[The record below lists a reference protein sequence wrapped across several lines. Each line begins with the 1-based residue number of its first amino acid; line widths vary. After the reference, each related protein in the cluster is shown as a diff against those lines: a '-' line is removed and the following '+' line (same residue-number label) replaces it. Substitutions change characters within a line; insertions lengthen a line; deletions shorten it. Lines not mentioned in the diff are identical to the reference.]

1 MTDKKTSVT
10 ITINNRT
17 IEASPHETVFQVAHR
32 VGIKIPSLCY
42 LKDTNE
48 IAACRLCVAEVEV
61 NGRPMRGL
69 PATCVLKV
77 EEGMK
82 VRTNTRAVRNA
93 VRMNLELILA
103 NHDMTCPTCL
113 RNGNCELQALAA
125 ERGISGVRFEG
136 AKRPV
141 TIDALSPSIVRDTSK
156 CILCGRCVS
165 TCNKVQGLGVLS
177 FNKRGF
183 ETEVG
188 PAFDYSMRDVNCV
201 YCGQCVEA
209 CPVAALHER
218 RHIDNVWDALDD
230 PDKVVV
236 VQTAPAVR
244 ASLGEEFGYP
254 VGTPVT
260 GKMTAALR
268 QIGFDYVFDT
278 NFSADLTISEE
289 ANELLHRLRTGGAL
303 PMITSCSPGWIR
315 YCEMYHPDFLPN
327 LSTCKSPQN
336 MMGAVIKSYFAQV
349 MDLDPE
355 KIVVVSCMPCTAK
368 KSEADR
374 DELEVD
380 GIRDVD
386 FSITTRELGDMIKE
400 SGIDFNRLEDEEPDS
415 VLGDYTGAAVIFG
428 VTGGVMEAALR
439 TAADVLTGQDLP
451 NFEYEAVRGLEGV
464 KEASVTLPLDGVET
478 ELKVI
483 VCSSV
488 KQADAVLKA
497 VRSGEKTCHFI
508 EVMACPGGC
517 IHGGGQSYVSSRER
531 MVADPRLARAK
542 ALYSEDERQVIRK
555 SHQNPELIQLIDHF
569 LGAPNSEVAH
579 KYLHTHYHPRSY
591 YDQMTMEECLEEGLI

>member
-17 IEASPHETVFQVAHR
+17 IEAYPHETVFQVAHR

-125 ERGISGVRFEG
+125 ERGIRGVRFEG

-201 YCGQCVEA
+201 YCGQCIEA

-268 QIGFDYVFDT
+268 HIGFDYVFDT

-315 YCEMYHPDFLPN
+315 FCEMYHPDFLPN

-368 KSEADR
+368 KSEVDR

-451 NFEYEAVRGLEGV
+451 DFEYQAVRGLEGV

-497 VRSGEKTCHFI
+497 VRRGEKTCHFI

-517 IHGGGQSYVSSRER
+517 IHGGGQSYVSSKER

-569 LGAPNSEVAH
+569 LGTPNSEVAH
-579 KYLHTHYHPRSY
+579 KYLHTHYHPRTS
-591 YDQMTMEECLEEGLI
+591 YDQMTMEECLEKGLI

>member
-1 MTDKKTSVT
+1 MKDNKSVT
-10 ITINNRT
+10 LTINNRT
-17 IEASPHETVFQVAHR
+17 IEAHPNETVFQAAHR
-32 VGIKIPSLCY
+32 NGIKIPSLCY

-82 VRTNTRAVRNA
+82 VKTNSRAVRQA

-103 NHDMTCPTCL
+103 NHDMNCPTCL
-113 RNGNCELQALAA
+113 RNGTCELQALCE
-125 ERGISGVRFEG
+125 ERGVTGVRFDG

-156 CILCGRCVS
+156 CILCGRCIS

-177 FNKRGF
+177 FYKRGF
-183 ETEVG
+183 DTEVG

-201 YCGQCVEA
+201 YCGQCIEA

-218 RHIDNVWDALDD
+218 RHIDDVWDALDD

-315 YCEMYHPDFLPN
+315 FCEMYHPDFLPN

-336 MMGAVIKSYFAQV
+336 MMGALVKSYFAQV
-349 MDLDPE
+349 MGLDPE

-386 FSITTRELGDMIKE
+386 FSITTRELGDMIKQA
-400 SGIDFNRLEDEEPDS
+400 GIDFTELEDEEPDS

-451 NFEYEAVRGLEGV
+451 NFEYQAVRGLEGV

-478 ELKVI
+478 ELKV
-483 VCSSV
+483 VACSSV
-488 KQADAVLKA
+488 KEADAILKA
-497 VRSGEKTCHFI
+497 VRRGEKDYHFI

-517 IHGGGQSYVSSRER
+517 IHGGGQSYVSSRDR
-531 MVADPRLARAK
+531 MVADPRLARAR

-555 SHQNPELIQLIDHF
+555 SHHNPELIQLIERF
-569 LGAPNSEVAH
+569 LGHPNSEVAH
-579 KYLHTHYHPRSY
+579 KYLHTHYHPRTH
-591 YDQMTMEECLEEGLI
+591 YDQKTLEECLEEGLI